1 MADRIS
7 IGSREELENWL
18 VDKPPEWAQ
27 AIAARLALRVLPLA
41 NADAPISRERLL
53 LIVFRAAFI
62 SWFARRYPT
71 QDMRSATSDAA
82 YAGTAVAE
90 SLVVGSN
97 IRTGAP
103 AAVVQAAVTAADFSD
118 RGTKSSAAIT
128 AELAANA
135 GSVVAS
141 SVGAAQIR
149 ESVASDVSFLSES
162 ESSGAAE
169 AARRLINE
177 PLWLIDVRGDSRFQ
191 ANFPHWVRAPFDD
204 MVKDPDLSAAGFK
217 LWIEWY
223 RAILPNSRRSRPISY
238 FSETLDLRIARQP
251 DKWWNREPAKVNA
264 DIAAWLASPV
274 SENPKEQRGG
284 LEGMSP
290 AEVME
295 MITRSRPVS
304 TSRPGTVRK
313 RQSKGQISSAG
324 GGTIRGARVKDRKDP
339 VADPDPTP
347 ESEAT
352 PTTSTPPPEPPPP
365 PPPPPPSPPP
375 ETSAVETSF
384 LDDSTDPDVDFL
396 SRSDLAFVL
405 AGRLNQVWDQLNKE
419 KPRDSYGGNSAR
431 WTGLWPKRPAREPP
445 PGFVVHIDAPWGGGK
460 TSFANFLIR
469 LLNPYRV
476 AGPAPAWML
485 GLPLGDPN
493 FWPESYRRPWHI
505 VTFNAWQHQH
515 VLPPWWVFYQA
526 IRKQTT
532 DAIYAEDL
540 LVEPAPATD
549 ASGNPLPNAPLV
561 PQPPAA
567 GQGYL
572 SPLLRAADW
581 SWCWL
586 REMVWRVWTPDIRNK
601 VAVTVLG
608 IFAVVL
614 FFRFGL
620 LKLDDKGVNANT
632 TSLGPFVS
640 VVIAALVGGAPLIW
654 TVLSALSSTLLSG
667 TPDAAKN
674 YALGSGDPLD
684 RFRAHFAKM
693 MASLKRPV
701 LVVVDDLDRCEPT
714 FVVELIRG
722 MQTILK
728 SPRLVFILLGDRDWI
743 EECFTKVN
751 EAMKGIH
758 VGPEHEFGA
767 RFAEKAIQFSFVLPD
782 ISDAA
787 RRTYVRDLLGVKQAL
802 SDRSGLP
809 LDVVFEA
816 DASMRGEFEFKVDSV
831 LQQNEALGRESAA
844 QTVREEII
852 ASPVSPAVT
861 DALLTDF
868 DRRLSLRA
876 ATDKTAEAATRH
888 RLEALSSVLPANPR
902 QIKRIINAITLLQE
916 VARIEQSVQPGST
929 EWKILALWIILMIE
943 WPKSWFTLS
952 SFPGLAN
959 RLLDQPDETVPHLPV
974 ENPDA
979 FLAALRAKAEVMAIL
994 RFQGDQEWQDCA
1006 ITTARILK
1014 LRQILPPAS
1023 GQLIDVAAPKKPAPS
1038 EES

>member
-1 MADRIS
+1 MEDRINV
-7 IGSREELENWL
+7 GSREGLENWL
-18 VDKPPEWAQ
+18 ADKPPEWAQ

-41 NADAPISRERLL
+41 NADAPVSRERLL
-53 LIVFRAAFI
+53 LAVFRAAFI

-71 QDMRSATSDAA
+71 QDAGSAISDAA
-82 YAGTAVAE
+82 QSGTTVADFV
-90 SLVVGSN
+90 VVGGN
-97 IRTGAP
+97 IHSVAP
-103 AAVVQAAVTAADFSD
+103 AAVIQAAVTAVGGS
-118 RGTKSSAAIT
+118 GTRSSAAIT

-135 GSVVAS
+135 GSAVAS

-149 ESVASDVSFLSES
+149 ESVASDVSFLSEL
-162 ESSGAAE
+162 ESFGAAE
-169 AARRLINE
+169 AARRLVNE

-191 ANFPHWVRAPFDD
+191 ANFPPWARAPFDN
-204 MVKDPDLSAAGFK
+204 MAKDPDLSRAGFK

-223 RAILPNSRRSRPISY
+223 RAILPNSHRARPTTY
-238 FSETLDLRIARQP
+238 FGETVDLRVALQS
-251 DKWWNREPAKVNA
+251 DTWWSRDPTKVNA
-264 DIAAWLASPV
+264 DIASWRAG
-274 SENPKEQRGG
+274 RGSGDSTDERGALDG
-284 LEGMSP
+284 LEAIPQSSTIGSSQT
-290 AEVME
+290 A
-295 MITRSRPVS
+295 TARKRRSR
-304 TSRPGTVRK
+304 
-313 RQSKGQISSAG
+313 RQKAPADVPIGSA
-324 GGTIRGARVKDRKDP
+324 AEAPQDKKDP
-339 VADPDPTP
+339 VADPDPTLEP
-347 ESEAT
+347 KVK
-352 PTTSTPPPEPPPP
+352 PTTSTTPPESLPP
-365 PPPPPPSPPP
+365 PPP
-375 ETSAVETSF
+375 ETSAIETSF

-405 AGRLNQVWDQLNKE
+405 AGRLNQVWDQLNQE
-419 KPRDSYGGNSAR
+419 NPRDNYRGNSAR
-431 WTGLWPKRPAREPP
+431 WTGIWPKRRAREPP

-469 LLNPYRV
+469 LLNPYKV
-476 AGPAPAWML
+476 AGPPPAWML
-485 GLPLGDPN
+485 ALPLGDPN

-549 ASGNPLPNAPLV
+549 ASGNPLPNAPAV
-561 PQPPAA
+561 PQPPAV

-572 SPLLRAADW
+572 PPWLRTADW
-581 SWCWL
+581 FWCWL

-601 VAVTVLG
+601 VAVTALG
-608 IFAVVL
+608 IAAVIL
-614 FFRFGL
+614 FFRLGL
-620 LKLDDKGVNANT
+620 LNLDDKGAFNANT

-640 VVIAALVGGAPLIW
+640 VAIAALVGGAPLIW

-693 MASLKRPV
+693 MALLRRPV

-782 ISDAA
+782 ISGAA
-787 RRTYVRDLLGVKQAL
+787 RRTYVRDLLGVKKAV
-802 SDRSGLP
+802 SDRGGLP
-809 LDVVFEA
+809 LGVVFEA

-831 LQQNEALGRESAA
+831 LQQNEALSRESAA

-852 ASPVSPAVT
+852 ASPVSAAVT
-861 DALLTDF
+861 DVLLTDF

-916 VARIEQSVQPGST
+916 VGRIEQSVQPGST

-952 SFPGLAN
+952 SYPGLAN
-959 RLLDQPDETVPHLPV
+959 RLLNQPDETVPYLPV
-974 ENPDA
+974 ENTDA
-979 FLAALRAKAEVMAIL
+979 FLVALKAKAEVMAIL
-994 RFQGDQEWQDCA
+994 RFQGDQEWQDCT
-1006 ITTARILK
+1006 ITTVRILK

-1023 GQLIDVAAPKKPAPS
+1023 GQLIDVAPPKKPAPS
-1038 EES
+1038 EESDLR